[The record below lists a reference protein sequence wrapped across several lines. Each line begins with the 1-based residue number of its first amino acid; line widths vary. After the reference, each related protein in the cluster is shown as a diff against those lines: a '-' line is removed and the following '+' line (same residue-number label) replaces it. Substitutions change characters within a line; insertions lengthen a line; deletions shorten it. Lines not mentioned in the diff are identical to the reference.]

1 MQQNIA
7 FYFFILATFLTEK
20 HCFWQLKTSKTF
32 IFDFLISLLGKISP
46 VKKNL
51 LGVEISPILRDKKKF
66 FQNCLSSML
75 PYRESVVVSTSVG
88 QLSETASNRVSG
100 WFLG

>member
-1 MQQNIA
+1 
-7 FYFFILATFLTEK
+7 
-20 HCFWQLKTSKTF
+20 
-32 IFDFLISLLGKISP
+32 LGKISP

-51 LGVEISPILRDKKKF
+51 LGVEISPILKDKKNF

-88 QLSETASNRVSG
+88 QLLETAPNRVSG